1 MYFSATVCLYR
12 DCKEKRDN
20 MNVVLYS
27 THDLSA
33 KLGELG
39 IDGFRYSGPALHC
52 GRGRESGVCVCAC
65 VRVCAHVRE
74 IEIERERERERA
86 LQDSTHHH
94 TSSVIKD

>member
-65 VRVCAHVRE
+65 VCAC
-74 IEIERERERERA
+74 ERDRDR
-86 LQDSTHHH
+86 
-94 TSSVIKD
+94 